1 MSDLKISPES
11 LGRQNAL
18 KLLQATPDAGEQQKR
33 NVSASASLHITG
45 DAMIE
50 EANARIIKILIDAL
64 GNADVSVDGAGGTV
78 SVTTDGGDD
87 KISATAAQA
96 TLVTSG
102 AGNDAISIT
111 TSGTDFV
118 RDGYHMLAVDL
129 VAGEDGDDTISISSH
144 GNVDRTEG
152 GAGNDKITIASTATP
167 RSGGGQQGIDR
178 TEGGDGND
186 EMLLKSASDVMRTS
200 GGNGDDSV
208 TIEAR
213 GWVWNV
219 EGGDGNDKLTVTTEK
234 DKNISGVYGGS
245 GNDVIRLKAG
255 SIDTV
260 EGGAGDDYLVLEST
274 RNSRNT
280 VYFGEGDGHDVVETN
295 NPLEIRR
302 FNSDGT
308 NLVEA
313 DINVRQNGD
322 GTVTIEFTG
331 TTDSITVK
339 FTGDAQGKGEL
350 TVEPYRGGL
359 IVSPKTR

>member
-18 KLLQATPDAGEQQKR
+18 KLLQATPDAGGQQKR
-33 NVSASASLHITG
+33 NVSASASLQISG

-64 GNADVSVDGAGGTV
+64 GNADISVDGAGGTV
-78 SVTTDGGDD
+78 GVTTEGGDD
-87 KISATAAQA
+87 RISATGAQA

-111 TSGTDFV
+111 TSGKDFV
-118 RDGYHMLAVDL
+118 QDGYLMPAVDL
-129 VAGEDGDDTISISSH
+129 VMGEDGDDVISISSH

-152 GAGNDKITIASTATP
+152 GAGNDKITISSTSTP
-167 RSGGGQQGIDR
+167 KNGVGQQGIDR
-178 TEGGDGND
+178 TEGGDGDD
-186 EMLLKSASDVMRTS
+186 EMLLTSASDVMRTS

-208 TIEAR
+208 TIQAR

-219 EGGDGNDKLTVTTEK
+219 EGGDGNDKLTVTAET

-255 SIDTV
+255 SMDNV
-260 EGGAGDDYLVLEST
+260 EGGEGDDYLILET
-274 RNSRNT
+274 TPNARNT
-280 VYFGEGDGHDVVETN
+280 VYFGEGDGHDMVETN

-308 NLVEA
+308 NVVEA
-313 DINVRQNGD
+313 DMNVRQNGD

-331 TTDSITVK
+331 STDSITVK
-339 FTGDAQGKGEL
+339 FTGDAKGGEL
-350 TVEPYRGGL
+350 MVEPYRGGL
-359 IVSPKTR
+359 IVSPKLK